1 MGNNLGFPAT
11 QKRVQ
16 FTGMGFVRIVD
27 GKLVEAW
34 NNFDQLGMFQQL
46 GVVNLPQA

>member
-1 MGNNLGFPAT
+1 
-11 QKRVQ
+11 
-16 FTGMGFVRIVD
+16 MGFVRVVD

-46 GVVNLPQA
+46 GVVNLR